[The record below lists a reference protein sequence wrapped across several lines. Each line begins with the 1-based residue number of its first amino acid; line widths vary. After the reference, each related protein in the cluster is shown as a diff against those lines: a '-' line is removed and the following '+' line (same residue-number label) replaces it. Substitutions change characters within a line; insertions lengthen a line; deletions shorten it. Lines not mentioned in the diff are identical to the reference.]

1 MLEDYETGYSRK
13 LEALR
18 EHLDE
23 GIAQLDRGEG
33 RNGEEV
39 FNELLDRKPAE

>member
-1 MLEDYETGYSRK
+1 MFENYETVYQRQ

-23 GIAQLDRGEG
+23 GIAQLDQGEG
-33 RNGEEV
+33 EDGKE
-39 FNELLDRKPAE
+39 FFDELLNRELIR